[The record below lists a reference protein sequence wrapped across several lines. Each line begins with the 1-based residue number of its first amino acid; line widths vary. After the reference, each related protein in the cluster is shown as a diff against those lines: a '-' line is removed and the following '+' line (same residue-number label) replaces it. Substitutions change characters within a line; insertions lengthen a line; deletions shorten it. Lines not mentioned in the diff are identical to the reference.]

1 MRKASGEPIS
11 GVYYGIDSLININSR
26 QKFWKIWE
34 VLLMLKWLISRIQCA
49 EVVLRILMQ
58 GQSLLY
64 KKIFWQTMSGG
75 S

>member
-1 MRKASGEPIS
+1 MRKANGEPIS
-11 GVYYGIDSLININSR
+11 GVYYSIDSLININSR